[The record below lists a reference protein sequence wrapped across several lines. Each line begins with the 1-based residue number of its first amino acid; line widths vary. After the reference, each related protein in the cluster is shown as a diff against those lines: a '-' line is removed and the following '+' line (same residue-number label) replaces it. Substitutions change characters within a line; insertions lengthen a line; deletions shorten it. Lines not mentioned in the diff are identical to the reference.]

1 MDFFSVYKELRN
13 RMRKF
18 QPRSIVQMAMNALWQ
33 PVNRTV
39 EDLAR
44 HPWQVLLLVKW
55 ALQDSMASDQTGR
68 EISPAEFDDLR
79 QRLYDFPNR
88 ISLFPE
94 EGSRSLFLRRMWHQQ
109 GAFQR
114 RLSKAFLREP
124 ALLEELAMEHPLRVL
139 FREKAGL
146 DVLQFMDFAFAAYVA
161 VLDGKRTFSIDW
173 FEPLCT
179 GYGNQCA
186 DAFIHSVSRSYPE
199 LVAFCRSLPDA
210 NKRRASEFYE
220 FTPLKRFPF
229 LRTESILEYWH
240 PMVFFRGME
249 GFVHSLLSEAGQD
262 YIDRFSKV
270 FENHVVREIRRT
282 GLDFFD
288 EAQLQRL
295 IGKEQRVP
303 DALISFP
310 DVNVFIESKAGLFD
324 ESVMVTGHAE
334 ILAHKTKALQKA
346 IAQGWSASVGLRRAQ
361 KAPASARRASKD
373 YLLVVTNKE
382 LNASQGTILREMY
395 PAGTLDYPSPAE
407 ERYLPLQHVYVVSV
421 DDFERLMAAARTPGF
436 DIPEFLERCVE
447 ADSNL
452 STSKFLFEMHLDVL
466 RVPHGCSSV
475 LSEALNRAQERLV
488 NALQTPI
495 APVT

>member
-1 MDFFSVYKELRN
+1 
-13 RMRKF
+13 
-18 QPRSIVQMAMNALWQ
+18 
-33 PVNRTV
+33 
-39 EDLAR
+39 
-44 HPWQVLLLVKW
+44 
-55 ALQDSMASDQTGR
+55 
-68 EISPAEFDDLR
+68 
-79 QRLYDFPNR
+79 
-88 ISLFPE
+88 
-94 EGSRSLFLRRMWHQQ
+94 
-109 GAFQR
+109 
-114 RLSKAFLREP
+114 
-124 ALLEELAMEHPLRVL
+124 
-139 FREKAGL
+139 
-146 DVLQFMDFAFAAYVA
+146 
-161 VLDGKRTFSIDW
+161 
-173 FEPLCT
+173 
-179 GYGNQCA
+179 
-186 DAFIHSVSRSYPE
+186 
-199 LVAFCRSLPDA
+199 
-210 NKRRASEFYE
+210 
-220 FTPLKRFPF
+220 
-229 LRTESILEYWH
+229 
-240 PMVFFRGME
+240 ME

-288 EAQLQRL
+288 EAQLQTL

-324 ESVMVTGHAE
+324 ESVMVTGHSQ

-361 KAPASARRASKD
+361 KAPASALRASKD

-447 ADSNL
+447 ADSTL
-452 STSKFLFEMHLDVL
+452 STSKFLFEMHLDVF
-466 RVPHGCSSV
+466 RVPHECSPV